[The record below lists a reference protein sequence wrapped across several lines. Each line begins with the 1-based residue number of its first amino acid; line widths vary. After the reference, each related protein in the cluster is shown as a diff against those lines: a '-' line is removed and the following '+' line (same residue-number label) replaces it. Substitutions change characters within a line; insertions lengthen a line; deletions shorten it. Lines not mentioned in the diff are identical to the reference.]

1 MAVRRNLKDEA
12 GAAAVEF
19 AIISVLL
26 ITIVF
31 AIVSF
36 GIAFSKLNVY
46 TGAAREGARL
56 AAVRCAPSTSCTNAQ
71 IAARVSAAA
80 VGYPIGPGSPS
91 ADVVCSNATVGQ
103 LVTVSWAQ
111 NITIDIPFVPGLNPG
126 TFTRTVKG
134 VFRCE

>member
-1 MAVRRNLKDEA
+1 MRDEA

-19 AIISVLL
+19 AIVMVLL

-56 AAVRCAPSTSCTNAQ
+56 AAVRCAPTPPCTNAQ
-71 IAARVSAAA
+71 IAARVNAAA

-91 ADVVCSNATVGQ
+91 ANVVCSNETVGQ

-111 NITIDIPFVPGLNPG
+111 NITVDIPFVPGLNPA